1 MSRFFQFLASQWQGI
16 FVFVLL
22 LLTAVLLVQWI
33 AWVFSLGRFA
43 GPRPA
48 RRDTLRY
55 VFADLVVK
63 IIDDFRHLLALVIV
77 VIFALA
83 LTYTLVLASYERVNR
98 LAAASDALQAVVS
111 SLGGLIGA
119 IIGYYFGEKAGERAA
134 ASGGA
139 APPREPAA
147 PSAQAAPA
155 DAGAGP
161 PVKAAPAPPTL
172 HDESESDETGP
183 S

>member
-1 MSRFFQFLASQWQGI
+1 MSLVSRFFAFVAAEWQGI
-16 FVFVLL
+16 LVFGVLL
-22 LLTAVLLVQWI
+22 LTVLLVVQWF
-33 AWVFSLGRFA
+33 AWIFSLGRFA

-48 RRDTLRY
+48 RSETLRH

-83 LTYTLVLASYERVNR
+83 LTYTLILVAYEESDR
-98 LAAASDALQAVVS
+98 LGAASSAMQAVVS

-134 ASGGA
+134 ATGGA
-139 APPREPAA
+139 PPSWSPAG
-147 PSAQAAPA
+147 PTAQAAPS
-155 DAGAGP
+155 DAET
-161 PVKAAPAPPTL
+161 AAPLRTAPPPPTL
-172 HDESESDETGP
+172 REERESDA
-183 S
+183 